1 MTTYIDKK
9 HRVKKV
15 GDWWVPQWK
24 RSWFFWGY
32 WNRYKLMICEFAA
45 GCFEMYSES
54 WRDVMFDTEEHAV
67 KFVRSAIERG
77 YKGKFYV
84 NFDETYP
91 EGLKD
96 R

>member
-1 MTTYIDKK
+1 
-9 HRVKKV
+9 
-15 GDWWVPQWK
+15 
-24 RSWFFWGY
+24 
-32 WNRYKLMICEFAA
+32 
-45 GCFEMYSES
+45 
-54 WRDVMFDTEEHAV
+54 MFDTEEHAV

-84 NFDETYP
+84 SFDENYP